1 MKKWQDVEELLEAGI
16 DVYTT
21 LNVQHLESAN
31 DIVSQITRVK
41 VRETVPDS
49 IFEKANEIELIDLPP
64 DELIQRLKDGKV
76 YVGDKSAL
84 ALENFFRK
92 GNLIALREL
101 ALRSTAE
108 RVDKQMQKY
117 RSDES
122 IQTVWQASETF
133 MVCVGPSPLSVRVVR
148 AARRI
153 ASRLGAQWIVVY
165 VETPTYSRMS
175 KQDRTRLISTLRLA
189 ESLGAQTA
197 VLTGMNVTEEL
208 VAFARKKNAARI
220 LIGKPTR
227 PRWRELMF
235 GSVADK
241 LIRHSDDIEVDVISG
256 DGEPSDAEPR
266 EVPQQKFA
274 IGPYLRALSIIV
286 IATLVARSMHNTFA
300 LVNLVMI
307 YQLAVVWISV
317 RYGRGPSII
326 SAVLSVAACDF
337 FFVPPYYSFAV
348 TDTQYLVTL
357 LTMLVVALTLSSLT
371 HNIRHQAEVS
381 RMRERRTA
389 ALYAMTK
396 EQAVAVTQAE
406 VVSASAKHL
415 HEVFDCDV
423 AICLADSERELQVQ
437 SGIAGSYDMDSHEFG
452 VAQWSSTKVNSR
464 AGTSTLPGARGMY
477 LPLRGSSEIIGVIGI
492 RAADMTIFLHP
503 DEMHLLELFVN
514 QIALAI
520 QRATISE
527 NRSKSNGQ
535 KKSIQS
541 LE

>member
-1 MKKWQDVEELLEAGI
+1 
-16 DVYTT
+16 
-21 LNVQHLESAN
+21 
-31 DIVSQITRVK
+31 
-41 VRETVPDS
+41 
-49 IFEKANEIELIDLPP
+49 
-64 DELIQRLKDGKV
+64 
-76 YVGDKSAL
+76 
-84 ALENFFRK
+84 
-92 GNLIALREL
+92 
-101 ALRSTAE
+101 
-108 RVDKQMQKY
+108 
-117 RSDES
+117 
-122 IQTVWQASETF
+122 
-133 MVCVGPSPLSVRVVR
+133 
-148 AARRI
+148 
-153 ASRLGAQWIVVY
+153 
-165 VETPTYSRMS
+165 
-175 KQDRTRLISTLRLA
+175 
-189 ESLGAQTA
+189 
-197 VLTGMNVTEEL
+197 
-208 VAFARKKNAARI
+208 
-220 LIGKPTR
+220 
-227 PRWRELMF
+227 MF

-256 DGEPSDAEPR
+256 DGEPSEAELR

-317 RYGRGPSII
+317 RYGRGPFII

-371 HNIRHQAEVS
+371 HNFRHQAEVS

-423 AICLADSERELQVQ
+423 AICLADGERELQVQ

-452 VAQWSSTKVNSR
+452 VAQWVFNKGQLAG

-492 RAADMTIFLHP
+492 RAADMTKFLHP

-527 NRSKSNGQ
+527 KNSKSMGH
-535 KKSIQS
+535 KKSV
-541 LE
+541 

>member
-1 MKKWQDVEELLEAGI
+1 MSDQRRTAEELLAKIKEEESASSKGKLKIFLGMAAGVGKTYKMLESARELMREGVDVVAGCVVTHGRKETEALLGNLEILAPRIETYKGSSIEELDLDGALKRAPAVLLVDELAHTNAPNSRHEKRWQDVEELLEAGI

-49 IFEKANEIELIDLPP
+49 IFEKAHEIELIDLPP

-122 IQTVWQASETF
+122 IQTVWPASETF

-197 VLTGMNVTEEL
+197 VLTGTNVTEEL

-227 PRWRELMF
+227 
-235 GSVADK
+235 
-241 LIRHSDDIEVDVISG
+241 
-256 DGEPSDAEPR
+256 
-266 EVPQQKFA
+266 
-274 IGPYLRALSIIV
+274 
-286 IATLVARSMHNTFA
+286 
-300 LVNLVMI
+300 
-307 YQLAVVWISV
+307 
-317 RYGRGPSII
+317 GRVG
-326 SAVLSVAACDF
+326 
-337 FFVPPYYSFAV
+337 
-348 TDTQYLVTL
+348 
-357 LTMLVVALTLSSLT
+357 
-371 HNIRHQAEVS
+371 
-381 RMRERRTA
+381 
-389 ALYAMTK
+389 
-396 EQAVAVTQAE
+396 
-406 VVSASAKHL
+406 AS
-415 HEVFDCDV
+415 
-423 AICLADSERELQVQ
+423 
-437 SGIAGSYDMDSHEFG
+437 
-452 VAQWSSTKVNSR
+452 
-464 AGTSTLPGARGMY
+464 
-477 LPLRGSSEIIGVIGI
+477 
-492 RAADMTIFLHP
+492 
-503 DEMHLLELFVN
+503 
-514 QIALAI
+514 
-520 QRATISE
+520 
-527 NRSKSNGQ
+527 
-535 KKSIQS
+535 
-541 LE
+541 